1 MRLAIADFIPY
12 EEKARF
18 CEDAETNTRD
28 ACATR
33 KFRYNPASMARLH
46 EYQGKAILA
55 ANGFKI
61 PRGRAALNPDDAVSA
76 AKELGGEVVI
86 KIQAW
91 TTGRAGIGGVAF
103 SKKPDEVR
111 DHAKRMLEMKVG
123 QFPVEAVL
131 VEEKIDIAREFFLSL
146 AIDDAARAPVIIF
159 AAGGGTGIEERAAST
174 YRIPCDVKSGPSDSV
189 LNDAISGCGLPK
201 NQAKQLAESVRKLF
215 GAAKGVEARSL
226 EINPLVLTKSGEF
239 VAADCRVTID
249 DYAVARHPELKI
261 EIAREFDH
269 PPTALER
276 VAYAVEQNDHRGTF
290 YFAQLATSAAK
301 DSKGLAGFHGA
312 GGGGSMMSMD
322 AIVNAGFT
330 IANFTDT
337 SGNPSASKVY
347 RAARIILAQPDLVG
361 YFGSG
366 SGVASQEQ
374 YWSAYG
380 LAKAFW
386 ELDLDIPAVIRLGG
400 NTEDRAV
407 DILQR
412 MSKLLH
418 APVEGYRKTDTPAF
432 IAERFSKLVANAGGA
447 KWKPRPPRTPDF
459 IRTKSA
465 TNFKVKGGRIWVDTA
480 RWPEIRSFVEA
491 QSSGLII
498 DRNGAPAPAL
508 APEEFATKDSELLM
522 CSTECRMSGVEGCYL
537 QLDVPGLDEIV
548 GGAR

>member
-1 MRLAIADFIPY
+1 
-12 EEKARF
+12 
-18 CEDAETNTRD
+18 
-28 ACATR
+28 
-33 KFRYNPASMARLH
+33 MARLH

-61 PRGRAALNPDDAVSA
+61 PLGRAASTVNEAVAA
-76 AKELGGEVVI
+76 AKQISGKKGGEVVI

-91 TTGRAGIGGVAF
+91 TTGRADIGGVAF
-103 SKKPDEVR
+103 AKNPD
-111 DHAKRMLEMKVG
+111 DMGAHAGRMLGMKVG

-131 VEEKIDIAREFFLSL
+131 VEEKIAIEREFFVSF

-159 AAGGGTGIEERAAST
+159 AQGGGTGIEERAAST
-174 YRIPCDVKSGPSDSV
+174 RRIACHVTRGPLDSAV
-189 LNDAISGCGLPK
+189 HEAVDSCRLSPA
-201 NQAKQLAESVRKLF
+201 QATELAELIRKLF
-215 GAAKGVEARSL
+215 GAARSVDARSL
-226 EINPLVLTKSGEF
+226 EINPLVLTKEGDF

-249 DYAVARHPELKI
+249 DYAAARHPELGI

-290 YFAQLATSAAK
+290 YFAQLATAAPK
-301 DSKGLAGFHGA
+301 DSKGLVGFHGA

-322 AIVNAGFT
+322 AIVNEGFT

-347 RAARIILAQPDLVG
+347 RASRIILTQPDLVG

-386 ELDLDIPAVIRLGG
+386 ELDLDVPAAIRLGG

-407 DILQR
+407 DILRR
-412 MSKLLH
+412 MSELLR
-418 APVEGYRKTDTPAF
+418 APVQGYRKTDAPAK
-432 IAERFSKLVANAGGA
+432 IAKRFAELVGAAKGA
-447 KWKPRPPRTPDF
+447 KWKPRAPHIPKFVKDP
-459 IRTKSA
+459 SA
-465 TNFKVKGGRIWVDTA
+465 TMLPVKNGRLWIDTA
-480 RWPEIRSFVEA
+480 RWPQIRSVVE
-491 QSSGLII
+491 SHSGGLIG
-498 DRNGAPAPAL
+498 DRAGVPTATLPE
-508 APEEFATKDSELLM
+508 EEFATKDSELLA
-522 CSTECRMSGVEGCYL
+522 CDVECRLAGIDGFFLE
-537 QLDVPGLDEIV
+537 LDIPGLNELIENNDL
-548 GGAR
+548 

>member
-1 MRLAIADFIPY
+1 
-12 EEKARF
+12 
-18 CEDAETNTRD
+18 
-28 ACATR
+28 
-33 KFRYNPASMARLH
+33 MARLH

-61 PRGRAALNPDDAVSA
+61 PRGRAASTADEAAAA
-76 AKELGGEVVI
+76 AKELGTEVVV

-103 SKKPDEVR
+103 AKKLEDVR
-111 DHAKRMLEMKVG
+111 AHAERMLSMKVG

-131 VEEKIDIAREFFLSL
+131 VEEKIDIEREFFLSF
-146 AIDDAARAPVIIF
+146 AIDDAARAPIIIF
-159 AAGGGTGIEERAAST
+159 AAGGGTGIEERSAASR
-174 YRIPCDVKSGPSDSV
+174 RILCDVNRGPLDSTV
-189 LNDAISGCGLPK
+189 DEAVASCGLSA
-201 NQAKQLAESVRKLF
+201 NNAKQLNESIRKLF
-215 GAAKGVEARSL
+215 AAARSVEARSL

-239 VAADCRVTID
+239 VAADCRITID
-249 DYAVARHPELKI
+249 DYAVGRHPELGI

-269 PPTALER
+269 PPTALEQ
-276 VAYAVEQNDHRGTF
+276 VAYAVEQSDHRGTF
-290 YFAQLATSAAK
+290 YFAQLATAAPK
-301 DSKGLAGFHGA
+301 ESKGLVGFHGA

-407 DILQR
+407 EILHR
-412 MSKLLH
+412 MSKLLR

-432 IAERFSKLVANAGGA
+432 IAARFTELVTGAGGK
-447 KWKPRPPRTPDF
+447 KWKPRTPRVPKFVKDP
-459 IRTKSA
+459 SA
-465 TNFKVKGGRIWVDTA
+465 TKLAVKNGRVWIDTA
-480 RWPEIRSFVEA
+480 RWPEIRAAVETH
-491 QSSGLII
+491 SGGLII
-498 DRNGAPAPAL
+498 DRDGAPVAAL
-508 APEEFATKDSELLM
+508 PNEEFATKDSELLA
-522 CSTECRMSGVEGCYL
+522 CDVECRLADIEGFYVEL
-537 QLDVPGLDEIV
+537 EIPGLDELI
-548 GGAR
+548 GGDR

>member
-1 MRLAIADFIPY
+1 
-12 EEKARF
+12 
-18 CEDAETNTRD
+18 
-28 ACATR
+28 
-33 KFRYNPASMARLH
+33 MARLH

-61 PRGRAALNPDDAVSA
+61 PRGRAASTADEAVAA
-76 AKELGGEVVI
+76 AKELAAGKKGGEVVI

-103 SKKPDEVR
+103 AKEPDDVR
-111 DHAKRMLEMKVG
+111 AHAARMLAMKVE

-131 VEEKIDIAREFFLSL
+131 VEEKIAIEREFFLSFV
-146 AIDDAARAPVIIF
+146 IDDAARAPVIIF
-159 AAGGGTGIEERAAST
+159 AGGGGTGIEERAGST
-174 YRIPCDVKSGPSDSV
+174 RRIPCDVTRGPVDSAV
-189 LNDAISGCGLPK
+189 EEAVASSRLSKAH
-201 NQAKQLAESVRKLF
+201 AAQLAESIKKLF
-215 GAAKGVEARSL
+215 SAARSVEARSL
-226 EINPLVLTKSGEF
+226 EINPLVLSKGGQF
-239 VAADCRVTID
+239 VVADCRITID

-269 PPTALER
+269 PPTDLER
-276 VAYAVEQNDHRGTF
+276 VAYAVEQSDHRGTF
-290 YFAQLATSAAK
+290 YFAQLATAAAK
-301 DSKGLAGFHGA
+301 DSKGLVGFHGA

-347 RAARIILAQPDLVG
+347 RAARIILAQPNLVG

-407 DILQR
+407 EILHR
-412 MSKLLH
+412 MSKLLR

-432 IAERFSKLVANAGGA
+432 IATRFAELVTGAGK
-447 KWKPRPPRTPDF
+447 KWRPRSPR
-459 IRTKSA
+459 
-465 TNFKVKGGRIWVDTA
+465 V
-480 RWPEIRSFVEA
+480 
-491 QSSGLII
+491 
-498 DRNGAPAPAL
+498 
-508 APEEFATKDSELLM
+508 
-522 CSTECRMSGVEGCYL
+522 
-537 QLDVPGLDEIV
+537 
-548 GGAR
+548 

>member
-1 MRLAIADFIPY
+1 
-12 EEKARF
+12 
-18 CEDAETNTRD
+18 
-28 ACATR
+28 
-33 KFRYNPASMARLH
+33 MARLH

-55 ANGFKI
+55 ANGFEI
-61 PRGRAALNPDDAVSA
+61 PRGRAAATADEAVAA
-76 AKELGGEVVI
+76 AKELAARKKGGEVVI

-91 TTGRAGIGGVAF
+91 TTGRAGIGGVVF
-103 SKKPDEVR
+103 GKEPDDVR
-111 DHAKRMLEMKVG
+111 AHAARMLAMKVG
-123 QFPVEAVL
+123 QFPIEAVL
-131 VEEKIDIAREFFLSL
+131 VEEKIDIKREFFLSF

-174 YRIPCDVKSGPSDSV
+174 RRIPCDVNRGPLDSAV
-189 LNDAISGCGLPK
+189 GEAVASCGLS
-201 NQAKQLAESVRKLF
+201 AAHAARLAESIQKLF
-215 GAAKGVEARSL
+215 AAARSVEARSL
-226 EINPLVLTKSGEF
+226 EINPLVLTKDSQF
-239 VAADCRVTID
+239 VAADCRITID
-249 DYAVARHPELKI
+249 DYAVARHPELGI

-276 VAYAVEQNDHRGTF
+276 VAYAVEQSDHRGTF
-290 YFAQLATSAAK
+290 YFAQLATAAPK
-301 DSKGLAGFHGA
+301 DSKGLVGFHGA

-412 MSKLLH
+412 TSDLLR
-418 APVEGYRKTDTPAF
+418 APVEGYRKTDTPAT
-432 IAERFSKLVANAGGA
+432 IAARFAELVEGAGGR
-447 KWKPRPPRTPDF
+447 KWKPRAPRVPKFVNDP
-459 IRTKSA
+459 SA
-465 TNFKVKGGRIWVDTA
+465 TMFPVKSGRVWISTA
-480 RWPEIRSFVEA
+480 NWPQIRAAVEMH
-491 QSSGLII
+491 SGGLIV
-498 DRNGAPAPAL
+498 DRAGGPATSVPSEEL
-508 APEEFATKDSELLM
+508 ANKDSELLA
-522 CSTECRMSGVEGCYL
+522 CDVECRLAGVEGFYL
-537 QLDVPGLDEIV
+537 ELDIPGLDELM
-548 GGAR
+548 GGMR

>member
-1 MRLAIADFIPY
+1 
-12 EEKARF
+12 
-18 CEDAETNTRD
+18 
-28 ACATR
+28 
-33 KFRYNPASMARLH
+33 MARLH

-55 ANGFKI
+55 ANGFKV
-61 PRGRAALNPDDAVSA
+61 PRGRAASSAEEAVAA
-76 AKELGGEVVI
+76 AKELGGEVVV

-103 SKKPDEVR
+103 AKKPEDVCA
-111 DHAKRMLEMKVG
+111 HAQRMLAMKVG

-131 VEEKIDIAREFFLSL
+131 LEEKIDIDREFFLSF
-146 AIDDAARAPVIIF
+146 AIDDGARAPMIIF
-159 AAGGGTGIEERAAST
+159 AAGGGSGIEERAAST
-174 YRIPCDVKSGPSDSV
+174 RRILCDVNRGPLDSAV
-189 LNDAISGCGLPK
+189 DEAVASCGLSA
-201 NQAKQLAESVRKLF
+201 NNAKQLNESIRKLF
-215 GAAKGVEARSL
+215 AAARSVEARSL
-226 EINPLVLTKSGEF
+226 EINPLVLTKTGEF
-239 VAADCRVTID
+239 VAADCRITID
-249 DYAVARHPELKI
+249 DYAVGRHPDLGI

-276 VAYAVEQNDHRGTF
+276 IAYAVEQNDHRGTF
-290 YFAQLATSAAK
+290 YFAQLATAAPRG
-301 DSKGLAGFHGA
+301 SRGLVGFHGA

-322 AIVNAGFT
+322 AIVNAGFS

-407 DILQR
+407 EILHR
-412 MSKLLH
+412 MSKLLR

-432 IAERFSKLVANAGGA
+432 IAARFADLVADADGK
-447 KWKPRPPRTPDF
+447 KWKPRMPGVPKFVKDP
-459 IRTKSA
+459 SA
-465 TNFKVKGGRIWVDTA
+465 TKLAVKNGCVWIDTT
-480 RWPEIRSFVEA
+480 RWPEIRAEVETHSA
-491 QSSGLII
+491 GLII
-498 DRNGAPAPAL
+498 DRDGSPVAAL
-508 APEEFATKDSELLM
+508 PNEEFATKDSELLA
-522 CSTECRMSGVEGCYL
+522 CDVECRLAGIEGFYL
-537 QLDVPGLDEIV
+537 ELQIPGLDELNQR
-548 GGAR
+548 GQNGRAP

>member
-1 MRLAIADFIPY
+1 
-12 EEKARF
+12 
-18 CEDAETNTRD
+18 
-28 ACATR
+28 
-33 KFRYNPASMARLH
+33 MARLH

-61 PRGRAALNPDDAVSA
+61 PRGKAATTIDEALAV
-76 AKELGGEVVI
+76 AKEVAGKKGGEVVI

-103 SKKPDEVR
+103 AKKPEDVR
-111 DHAKRMLEMKVG
+111 AYAARMLAMKVG

-131 VEEKIDIAREFFLSL
+131 VEEKIDIDREFFLSF

-159 AAGGGTGIEERAAST
+159 AVGGGTGIEQRAALT
-174 YRIPCDVKSGPSDSV
+174 TRIPCDVNRGPVDSAV
-189 LNDAISGCGLPK
+189 NEAVVSCGLSPAH
-201 NQAKQLAESVRKLF
+201 AKQLGDSIRKLF
-215 GAAKGVEARSL
+215 AAARSVEARSL
-226 EINPLVLTKSGEF
+226 EINPLVLSKSGEF
-239 VAADCRVTID
+239 VAADCRITID

-276 VAYAVEQNDHRGTF
+276 IAYAVEQNDHRGTF
-290 YFAQLATSAAK
+290 YFAQLATAAAK
-301 DSKGLAGFHGA
+301 GSKGLVGFHGA

-330 IANFTDT
+330 VANFTDT

-347 RAARIILAQPDLVG
+347 RASRIILAQPDLVG

-407 DILQR
+407 DILER
-412 MSKLLH
+412 MSKLLR

-432 IAERFSKLVANAGGA
+432 IAARFAELVAGDGKKWRPRSPRVPKFVSDPSAA
-447 KWKPRPPRTPDF
+447 KLE
-459 IRTKSA
+459 
-465 TNFKVKGGRIWVDTA
+465 VKNGRVWIDTA
-480 RWPEIRSFVEA
+480 RWPEISAAVETH
-491 QSSGLII
+491 SGGLII
-498 DRNGAPAPAL
+498 DRDGAPVAAL
-508 APEEFATKDSELLM
+508 PNEEFATKDSELLA
-522 CSTECRMSGVEGCYL
+522 CDVECRLAGIEDFYL
-537 QLDVPGLDEIV
+537 ELNIPGLDEFIASTLPQ
-548 GGAR
+548 AR